1 MTHVAEPKLKAAQPA
16 LWVGVISCGVRAL
29 SLAALGLR
37 KVFQLRAGPIS
48 TVLRYYVHIAR
59 PDHWVKN
66 IFMIPG
72 AALALALAPN
82 SGLSPTH
89 LAIAVVSCCLIAS
102 ANYTINEYLDAP
114 FDRHHPTKRN
124 RPGAEGRLD
133 GRMVAL
139 QYALLAIAGCLLAA
153 HINYAFLATSLWLL
167 VMGVVYNVR
176 PMRTKDRQYLDV
188 LSESV
193 NNPIRL
199 LLGWFAVTDLVVPPG
214 SALLAYWM
222 GGAFL
227 MGTKRYSEYRGI
239 GDPRRAALY
248 RKSFERYTENSLLL
262 SSFFYALLSAFLIG
276 VFLIK
281 YHVELLLSLP
291 FFAVLFTWYLAIG
304 LKADSAAQAPEKLYK
319 EQAFMS
325 FAAVTFAIVVVL
337 FFIDLPFLEG
347 LMRPYY
353 IPLQLR

>member
-1 MTHVAEPKLKAAQPA
+1 MRH
-16 LWVGVISCGVRAL
+16 
-29 SLAALGLR
+29 SLTLDLHD
-37 KVFQLRAGPIS
+37 
-48 TVLRYYVHIAR
+48 YVHIAR

-82 SGLSPTH
+82 ARLSLQP
-89 LAIAVVSCCLIAS
+89 LALAVVSCCLIVS

-133 GRMVAL
+133 GRVVLL
-139 QYALLAIAGCLLAA
+139 QYAILGAAGGLLASR
-153 HINYAFLATSLWLL
+153 INHAFLATSLWLL

-176 PMRTKDRQYLDV
+176 PLRTKDRPYLDV
-188 LSESV
+188 LSESI

-227 MGTKRYSEYRGI
+227 MGTKRYSEYRRI
-239 GDPRRAALY
+239 GDPVRAGLY
-248 RKSFERYTENSLLL
+248 RKSFTHYTESSLLL
-262 SSFFYALLSAFLIG
+262 SSFFYALFSACLIG

-281 YHVELLLSLP
+281 YRIELLLSLP
-291 FFAVLFTWYLAIG
+291 LFAVLFTWYLAIG

-319 EQAFMS
+319 ERAFMT
-325 FAAVTFAIVVVL
+325 FAAITFTVVVAL
-337 FFIDLPFLEG
+337 FFIHLPFLEG
-347 LMRPYY
+347 LMRPHY
-353 IPLQLR
+353 IPLRLR

>member
-1 MTHVAEPKLKAAQPA
+1 M
-16 LWVGVISCGVRAL
+16 RL
-29 SLAALGLR
+29 SLAGE
-37 KVFQLRAGPIS
+37 VQD
-48 TVLRYYVHIAR
+48 YVHIAR

-72 AALALALAPN
+72 AALALALAP
-82 SGLSPTH
+82 GAKLSVTN
-89 LAIAVVSCCLIAS
+89 LLIAGVSCCLIVS

-114 FDRHHPTKRN
+114 FDRHHPTKRS

-133 GRMVAL
+133 GRLVVF
-139 QYALLAIAGCLLAA
+139 QYAVLAAGGCLLAA
-153 HINYAFLATSLWLL
+153 HINNAFSVTSLWLL
-167 VMGVVYNVR
+167 LMGFVYNVR
-176 PMRTKDRQYLDV
+176 PLRTKDRQYLDV

-199 LLGWFAVTDLVVPPG
+199 LLGWFAVTDLVIPPG

-227 MGTKRYSEYRGI
+227 MGTKRYSEYRRI
-239 GDPRRAALY
+239 GDPVTAGLY

-281 YHVELLLSLP
+281 YRIELLLSLP

-319 EQAFMS
+319 ERAFMI
-325 FAAVTFAIVVVL
+325 FAGITFTVVVAL
-337 FFIDLPFLEG
+337 FFVDLPFLDS

-353 IPLQLR
+353 IPLRLR

>member
-1 MTHVAEPKLKAAQPA
+1 MRIPVSFDVHD
-16 LWVGVISCGVRAL
+16 
-29 SLAALGLR
+29 
-37 KVFQLRAGPIS
+37 
-48 TVLRYYVHIAR
+48 YVHIAR

-72 AALALALAPN
+72 MALALALAP
-82 SGLSPTH
+82 GGRLSATH
-89 LAIAVVSCCLIAS
+89 LVMAVASCCLIAS

-114 FDRHHPTKRN
+114 FDRHHPTKRS

-133 GRMVAL
+133 ARMVAF
-139 QYALLAIAGCLLAA
+139 QYALLAAAGCLLAS
-153 HINYAFLATSLWLL
+153 HINHAFLAASVLLL
-167 VMGVVYNVR
+167 VMGVAYNVR
-176 PMRTKDRQYLDV
+176 PVRTKDRQYLDV

-227 MGTKRYSEYRGI
+227 MGTKRYSEYRRI
-239 GDPRRAALY
+239 GDPVKAGLY
-248 RKSFERYTENSLLL
+248 RKSFESYTENSLLL
-262 SSFFYALLSAFLIG
+262 SSFFYALFAAFLIG

-281 YHVELLLSLP
+281 YRIELLLSLP
-291 FFAVLFTWYLAIG
+291 FFAVLFTWYLAIA

-325 FAAVTFAIVVVL
+325 FAAVTFAVVVVL
-337 FFIDLPFLEG
+337 FFIDLPFLES